1 MVKKNLIWIFI
12 VFSSLLNAQVNEV
25 GIWLGGSNLIG
36 DVGATLFINPKS
48 AANGLVYK
56 YNKNPRIA
64 YRIGLTNLTLDLN
77 DAEATNEIQQSFQVS
92 LQKTITE
99 LSVGIEFN
107 FFEYNLATR
116 KQHQTPYL
124 FLGLAAL
131 QYKAAQSTSVLVSR
145 DNRVNYENERSLA
158 IPFGIGFKRQ
168 LFRNIAF
175 ALETRWQYAFKDN
188 IDDSSF
194 IAENL
199 LPNTLSEKSKFN
211 NNTTNDWYTFT
222 GISLVYTFGRPACYT
237 TSKHG
242 WIK

>member
-1 MVKKNLIWIFI
+1 MVKRNLIWLFI
-12 VFSSLLNAQVNEV
+12 IFSSLLNAQVNEL

-36 DVGATLFINPKS
+36 DVGASLFINPKS
-48 AANGLVYK
+48 AASGFLYK

-64 YRIGLTNLTLDLN
+64 YRLGLTNLSVDLN
-77 DAEATNEIQQSFQVS
+77 DADAQNEIQQSFQVAV
-92 LQKTITE
+92 QKTITE
-99 LSVGIEFN
+99 LSAGIEFN
-107 FFEYNLATR
+107 FFEYNLANG

-131 QYKAAQSTSVLVSR
+131 QYKVAKSTSVLVSPK
-145 DNRVNYENERSLA
+145 NSVNYENERSLA
-158 IPFGIGFKRQ
+158 IPFGIGYKRQ

-175 ALETRWQYAFKDN
+175 AVETRWQYAFKDN
-188 IDDSSF
+188 IDDGDF

-199 LPNTLSEKSKFN
+199 IPDTFSEKAKFN

-237 TSKHG
+237 TSKR
-242 WIK
+242 